1 MLHIKGIS
9 IAYGRVRAVREVS
22 LTVAPQE
29 IVAILGPNGAGK
41 SSLLKAIAGLH
52 PPIEGHIS
60 WNGIRLDGHPPSRVA
75 QMGISLIPEG
85 RQLLSSMTVLD
96 NLLLGGYLLYRGN
109 LRHLLAPVGWVARR
123 PEVQARLKRV
133 FALFPRLEERQRQMA
148 GSLSGGEQQMLAIG
162 RALMAEPQLLLLDEP
177 SVGLAPNLVRE
188 ILETICQLQA
198 QGVTILLV
206 EQDVYAALRIAQR
219 AYIMETGRIVA
230 EGTPEEILASPQIRS
245 AYLGSVG

>member
-1 MLHIKGIS
+1 MLRVESIS

-22 LTVAPQE
+22 LFVAPQE

-41 SSLLKAIAGLH
+41 SSLLKAIAGIH
-52 PPIEGHIS
+52 PPIEGAIS
-60 WNGIRLDGHPPSRVA
+60 WNGLRLDGHPPSRIA

-85 RQLLSSMTVLD
+85 RQLLGSMTVLD
-96 NLLLGGYLLYRGN
+96 NLLLGGYLHHRRN
-109 LRHLLAPVGWVARR
+109 WRHLLAPMGWLARR
-123 PEVQARLKRV
+123 PEVQARLRRV
-133 FALFPRLEERQRQMA
+133 FDLFPHLEERQRQIA

-188 ILETICQLQA
+188 ILQTLRHLQA

-206 EQDVYAALRIAQR
+206 EQDAYAALRIAQR

-245 AYLGSVG
+245 AYLGGVG

>member
-1 MLHIKGIS
+1 MLRVEGIS
-9 IAYGRVRAVREVS
+9 VAYGRVRAVREVS

-41 SSLLKAIAGLH
+41 SSLLRAIAGLH
-52 PPIEGHIS
+52 PPMEGAIS
-60 WNGIRLDGHPPSRVA
+60 WNGARLDGHAPSRVA

-85 RQLLSSMTVLD
+85 RQLLGSMTVLD
-96 NLLLGGYLLYRGN
+96 NLLLGGYLHYRKN
-109 LRHLLAPVGWVARR
+109 LRHLFAPMGWLARR
-123 PEVQARLKRV
+123 PEVQARLQRV
-133 FALFPRLEERQRQMA
+133 FGLFPRLEERQRQMA

-188 ILETICQLQA
+188 ILQTLCQLQA

-206 EQDVYAALRIAQR
+206 EQDAYAALRIAQR

-230 EGTPEEILASPQIRS
+230 EGTPQEILASPQIRS
-245 AYLGSVG
+245 AYLGGAS